1 MAGHAVPPFGQ
12 WQRNSAHSS
21 PKDVDVIVA
30 RVRDKLGLLAQQ
42 RRLPVTVECS
52 TGIAWSQN
60 PPDTAEEFLREAD
73 RDMHERKAR
82 ETERHES
89 A

>member
-1 MAGHAVPPFGQ
+1 
-12 WQRNSAHSS
+12 
-21 PKDVDVIVA
+21 VDVIMG
-30 RVRDKLGLLAQQ
+30 RVREKLGSLAQQ

-52 TGIAWSQN
+52 VGTAWSQN

-73 RDMHERKAR
+73 RDMHDRRAR
-82 ETERHES
+82 EPERRET